1 MVVVPEH
8 FATLSLLSK
17 LNEDEATC
25 LQIMAKTS
33 RCEIKLRKEWNL
45 PILFHSSLELTN
57 DGKTVY
63 VPIFKYVDIE
73 NGFAK
78 YEWTE
83 TGQSILEYLK
93 NAPKGFFLAQSVY
106 TVDFY
111 LLLEK
116 TLNLAKI
123 EPCVVEI
130 KTETIREFCQCQN
143 KYANFSQFKTRVID
157 TALKELQEICKIK
170 ITYAYAKN
178 GKHIHTIRFNI
189 GEIKSIQL

>member
-1 MVVVPEH
+1 MVVEPKH
-8 FATLSLLSK
+8 FATLKLLSE
-17 LNEDEATC
+17 LNEDEVIC
-25 LQIMAKTS
+25 LQTMAKTS
-33 RCEIKLRKEWNL
+33 RCEIKMQKEWV
-45 PILFHSSLELTN
+45 ISTLFHATLELTT
-57 DGKTVY
+57 DGKERY
-63 VPIFKYVDIE
+63 LPIFEYVDIE

-83 TGQSILEYLK
+83 TGKSILDYLK

-106 TVDFY
+106 TVYFY

-130 KTETIREFCQCQN
+130 ETETIRAFCQCQN
-143 KYANFSQFKTRVID
+143 KYANFSQLRTRVID
-157 TALKELQEICKIK
+157 TALEELQKICGVS
-170 ITYAYAKN
+170 ITYAYVNN

-189 GEIKSIQL
+189 GDIKSIKI